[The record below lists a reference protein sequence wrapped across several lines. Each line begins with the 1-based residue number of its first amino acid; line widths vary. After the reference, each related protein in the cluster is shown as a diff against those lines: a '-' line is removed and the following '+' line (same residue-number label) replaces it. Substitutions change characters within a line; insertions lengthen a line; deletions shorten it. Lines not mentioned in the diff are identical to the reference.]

1 METFADLVKIH
12 YLYYNNPLNYK
23 KFIPNDWREI
33 DGYTDIDS
41 MVFEK
46 GNDIVVAMRGLKF
59 GNLRDMKIGADIIAG
74 DILNPRGFDFQ
85 TSRGKYKE
93 ILLRE
98 QEKIDKL
105 KDEYPDKN
113 IILAGH
119 SRGGRKSID
128 LGMHN
133 NLEFHGFNSG
143 DASSLRDKIYSIA
156 LPYILGQIPM
166 GEISDALGYTIT
178 APMMMA
184 QDVLEDGGYEGFSP
198 AGILNKFG
206 MKNIQQLSAPIFNAG
221 IRAAGSNNPI
231 TTSSVSLLQD
241 VVQPL
246 KNELISSTIGG
257 GNPLKTLKYGFPDA
271 RLEGMEYSAQ
281 ENTIKALQGQ
291 GMIPLDKNVDDIM
304 MTMRKRGRNVD
315 GANFDYNELKDYTGG
330 IYAKQFNPETKLKLQ
345 ATPEDVLSGD
355 NTLIDIIQKGFNMAS
370 QPLLPTQPIDTILS
384 KGKLYSTERDIAS
397 SGYKGSK
404 LQNLIGVRPEI
415 IENKD
420 YVRDYDITHH
430 SIDHFISRELFDA
443 IKNNNNFQ
451 VLDQEMSI
459 PTRFERDGGIGA
471 FETYIGNPGGTGR
484 QKLDINRFCQS
495 YPYLE
500 ECRVLRNKK
509 F

>member
-23 KFIPNDWREI
+23 KFIPKNWREI
-33 DGYTDIDS
+33 DDFTDIDS
-41 MVFEK
+41 MVFE
-46 GNDIVVAMRGLKF
+46 NENNLVVAMRGLKF
-59 GNLRDMKIGADIIAG
+59 GNIRDMKIGADIITG
-74 DILNPRGFDFQ
+74 DLLNPRSFNFK

-105 KDEYPDKN
+105 KEEYPDKN

-128 LGMHN
+128 LGIHN
-133 NLEFHGFNSG
+133 NLEFHAFNAG

-156 LPYILGQIPM
+156 LPYILGQIPL
-166 GEISDALGYTIT
+166 GEISEALGYTLN

-184 QDVLEDGGYEGFSP
+184 QDFLESGGYEGMSP

-206 MKNIQQLSAPIFNAG
+206 MTNLAELNTPILNAG

-231 TTSSVSLLQD
+231 MTSGTSLLQD

-271 RLEGMEYSAQ
+271 RLSGMEYSTQ
-281 ENTIKALQGQ
+281 ENTIKSLQGQ
-291 GMIPLDKNVDDIM
+291 GFVPLDTNVDDIM
-304 MTMRKRGRNVD
+304 MGMRMRGRNVD
-315 GANFDYNELKDYTGG
+315 GGFEDYAELKDYTGG
-330 IYAKQFNPETKLKLQ
+330 IYAKQFNPEKKLVDEQ
-345 ATPEDVLSGD
+345 SVFDENS
-355 NTLIDIIQKGFNMAS
+355 LIDIIQKGFSMAS
-370 QPLLPTQPIDTILS
+370 QPLLATQPVEKILS
-384 KGKLYSTERDIAS
+384 KGNLYSTERDIVS

-404 LQNLIGVRPEI
+404 LQNLIGTRPEI

-420 YVRDYDITHH
+420 YVRDFDPTHH
-430 SIDHFISRELFDA
+430 SIDHFVSRELFQR
-443 IKNNNNFQ
+443 IKKNDNYM
-451 VLDQEMSI
+451 VLDQEITI
-459 PTRFERDGGIGA
+459 PTRFERDGGTGA
-471 FETYIGNPGGTGR
+471 FDTHIGNIGGTGR
-484 QKLDINRFCQS
+484 EKLDINRFCS
-495 YPYLE
+495 AYPYLS
-500 ECRVLRNKK
+500 ECGVLRDKK